1 MANLD
6 FYATISD
13 HELLVAD
20 LFKTGDIR
28 FFESYSEFD
37 SELREFTQ
45 PGQIIEELRLA
56 KHPRF
61 ATLLKIWA
69 PLASSKIEV
78 ERFSVS
84 VQGRSYR
91 HCIHGWGLMQLYL
104 GTENENEIWPSHFG
118 HFNQRGAE
126 GLSAMGPS
134 VSRNPGTAADWNWPL
149 LLKIS
154 RRIQY
159 SIRSRFSELKVR
171 SRPVLRD
178 AARLY
183 SSGCKLLP

>member
-1 MANLD
+1 MRLL
-6 FYATISD
+6 ATTNFS
-13 HELLVAD
+13 EL
-20 LFKTGDIR
+20 
-28 FFESYSEFD
+28 D

-45 PGQIIEELRLA
+45 PGQIIEELRSA
-56 KHPRF
+56 KHPRH
-61 ATLLKIWA
+61 AALLKIWA

-84 VQGRSYR
+84 VQGYSYR
-91 HCIHGWGLMQLYL
+91 HCIRGWGLMQFYL

-118 HFNQRGAE
+118 HLNQRGAE
-126 GLSAMGPS
+126 VRSADPS
-134 VSRNPGTAADWNWPL
+134 VSRNPGTAADWDWPL

-159 SIRSRFSELKVR
+159 SIRSRFSELKLR
-171 SRPVLRD
+171 SQPALRD

-183 SSGCKLLP
+183 SSGCKLQP